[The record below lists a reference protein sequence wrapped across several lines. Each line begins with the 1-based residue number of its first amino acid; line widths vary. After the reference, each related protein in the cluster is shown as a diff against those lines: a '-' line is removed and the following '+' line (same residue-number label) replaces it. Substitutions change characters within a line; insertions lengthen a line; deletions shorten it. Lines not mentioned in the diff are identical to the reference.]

1 MKSFI
6 VAAFIAFLGSLAN
19 SMERIPKTIHVFV
32 ALCDNKYQGIVPVP
46 EHLGR
51 GDDLNGNLYWGCS
64 GGVRQTFSQSPHWV
78 QVSAIAKPRRPI
90 LERVIF
96 RHKNSGA
103 ILIADAYEGKYI
115 KSALEDFIAA
125 VSGNEVTGQEVT
137 AQGLK
142 ISGGAGANLVI
153 FLGHNG
159 LMDFQLP
166 SYPKKKGTATRE
178 CIVLCCKSEQ
188 FFSGIIGS
196 YSVRPILLTRQL
208 MYPGAMVIES
218 AIEGWLKNEG
228 LQSIRDRAAEAYAK
242 NQTISI
248 RSARSIFWRAPADEK

>member
-1 MKSFI
+1 
-6 VAAFIAFLGSLAN
+6 
-19 SMERIPKTIHVFV
+19 MERLPQTIHVFV

-51 GDDLNGNLYWGCS
+51 GDDFNGNLYWGCS
-64 GGVRQTFSQSPHWV
+64 GGVRQTFSRSPYWMK
-78 QVSAIAKPRRPI
+78 VSVIPKPRRPI

-125 VSGNEVTGQEVT
+125 VSGNEVTGQEVNV
-137 AQGLK
+137 QDLK
-142 ISGGAGANLVI
+142 VSGGSGSNLVV

-159 LMDFQLP
+159 FMDFQLS

-188 FFSGIIGS
+188 FFSGIIRS
-196 YSVRPILLTRQL
+196 YSVRPILLTTQL

-228 LQSIRDRAAEAYAK
+228 LQNIRNRAAEAYAK
-242 NQTISI
+242 NQTIGI
-248 RSARSIFWRAPADEK
+248 KSARSIFWRVPVDSQQNAPADGALRRR